1 MTVTLT
7 TVITSQHFFAQYVRH
22 NGESEMAKTKK
33 TPADKLGWDKID
45 NIRKAAREAG
55 LPDYVVYQRKGAGWT
70 AAKALST
77 PVKKIASK
85 KPKSEKKSTP
95 TLKPAQENLPKV
107 TNPLGGTGESA
118 VPGSMPP
125 IKNPDPRPAEPPR
138 VTPDKDTGWIWML
151 AVASLVGIVLAFA
164 HEAGFL

>member
-1 MTVTLT
+1 
-7 TVITSQHFFAQYVRH
+7 
-22 NGESEMAKTKK
+22 MAKTKK

-45 NIRKAAREAG
+45 NISKAAREAG
-55 LPDYVVYQRKGAGWT
+55 LPDYIVHQRKHAGWT

-85 KPKSEKKSTP
+85 KPKAAKKSTP

-107 TNPLGGTGESA
+107 SNPLGGVTISASGVSGSGESA

-125 IKNPDPRPAEPPR
+125 IKNPDPRPAEPPL
-138 VTPDKDTGWIWML
+138 VTPDKDIGWLWML
-151 AVASLVGIVLAFA
+151 TVAILIGIVYAFA
-164 HEAGFL
+164 SEAGLV

>member
-1 MTVTLT
+1 
-7 TVITSQHFFAQYVRH
+7 
-22 NGESEMAKTKK
+22 MAKTKK

-55 LPDYVVYQRKGAGWT
+55 LPDYIVYQRKGAGWT
-70 AAKALST
+70 AAKALAT

-95 TLKPAQENLPKV
+95 TLKPVQENLPKV

-118 VPGSMPP
+118 VPGAIPP
-125 IKNPDPRPAEPPR
+125 IKNPDLRSVEPPL

-151 AVASLVGIVLAFA
+151 TVAALIGIVVAFA

>member
-1 MTVTLT
+1 
-7 TVITSQHFFAQYVRH
+7 
-22 NGESEMAKTKK
+22 MAKTKK
-33 TPADKLGWDKID
+33 TSADSLGWDKIG
-45 NIRKAAREAG
+45 NISKAAREAG
-55 LPDYVVYQRKGAGWT
+55 LPDYVVHQRKKAGWT

-85 KPKSEKKSTP
+85 KPKAAKKSTP
-95 TLKPAQENLPKV
+95 TLKPKQENLPKV

-118 VPGSMPP
+118 VPGAIEP
-125 IKNPDPRPAEPPR
+125 IISPAEIEALTARPEKSELPL
-138 VTPDKDTGWIWML
+138 VTPDKDTNWIWML

>member
-1 MTVTLT
+1 M
-7 TVITSQHFFAQYVRH
+7 RH
-22 NGESEMAKTKK
+22 NGESKMAKTKK
-33 TPADKLGWDKID
+33 TSADSLGWDKID
-45 NIRKAAREAG
+45 NISKAAREAG
-55 LPDYVVYQRKGAGWT
+55 LPDYIVHQRKKAGWT

-85 KPKSEKKSTP
+85 KPKAAKKSTP
-95 TLKPAQENLPKV
+95 TLKPKQENLPKV

-118 VPGSMPP
+118 VPGSITPV
-125 IKNPDPRPAEPPR
+125 KNPDPRPVEPPL
-138 VTPDKDTGWIWML
+138 VTPDKDTNWIWML

>member
-1 MTVTLT
+1 
-7 TVITSQHFFAQYVRH
+7 
-22 NGESEMAKTKK
+22 MAKTKK

-55 LPDYVVYQRKGAGWT
+55 LPDYIVYQRKGAGWT

-77 PVKKIASK
+77 PVKKIASR
-85 KPKSEKKSTP
+85 KPKAAKKSTP

-107 TNPLGGTGESA
+107 TNPTGGVTISVSGTSGSGESA

-125 IKNPDPRPAEPPR
+125 VKNPDLRPAEPPL
-138 VTPDKDTGWIWML
+138 VTPDKDTGWIWIVTVGL
-151 AVASLVGIVLAFA
+151 LIGIVVAFA